1 MTIGN
6 SQSAKALSYLLL
18 LLACILPAAVS
29 VARVDVGTAAYYGP
43 PYQPTECYG
52 GDPSQFPSSNLFAA
66 AGDQIWDNGA
76 ACGRPY
82 QVRCVNASRFHA
94 CVPGRTI
101 QVMIVD
107 YALSTTSA
115 AAAYKQSVTGAA
127 LVLSQTA
134 FGAIANPFRDSIRVE
149 FQVV

>member
-1 MTIGN
+1 MAIGN
-6 SQSAKALSYLLL
+6 SQSAKALPYLL

-43 PYQPTECYG
+43 PYPTSLRATC
-52 GDPSQFPSSNLFAA
+52 SRRR
-66 AGDQIWDNGA
+66 GDQIWDNGA

-82 QVRCVNASRFHA
+82 RVRCVNASQFHA

-149 FQVV
+149 FQV